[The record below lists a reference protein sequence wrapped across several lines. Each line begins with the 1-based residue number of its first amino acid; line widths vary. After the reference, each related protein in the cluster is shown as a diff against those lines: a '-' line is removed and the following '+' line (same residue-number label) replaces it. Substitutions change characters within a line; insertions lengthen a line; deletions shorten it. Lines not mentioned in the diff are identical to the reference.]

1 MILQKRIK
9 SYLPEK
15 KHLFLLAISWLFIQM
30 IVLLTYGITTNG
42 EATKYLSE
50 ADKLLAAQPLTY
62 GKYVFY
68 YIYILFL
75 AFAKTTG
82 IGIAGAYITQLFI
95 NGLATVLFYF
105 FIKNRFQNSL
115 TALTGSFLLII
126 CFPFQKW
133 VSFLYTESLFC
144 SLLVILVY
152 LLFHEKTKWK
162 ITAIAVLAMAFF
174 TRPTGILLLPVL
186 LLSYLPFILQK
197 RYKIYYAVFLVLA
210 GFLLVPVLNWM
221 MKGGGDFNFMLPF
234 TEGHIICGV
243 PGGTPL
249 PALTLPENG
258 NSIGGLLYFVYH
270 NFSYFFISG
279 CKKMLYY
286 FGMMR
291 PYYSVSH
298 NLYLASF
305 FIPLYVFAASGARK
319 LYRNDNALLWFCV
332 TWIGAFSVIVFFS
345 CDEWSNRFIIPI
357 IPIIIIL
364 SLGNFYSYQKEKKS
378 TSSLS

>member
-1 MILQKRIK
+1 MILQTRIK
-9 SYLPEK
+9 KHLPEK
-15 KHLFLLAISWLFIQM
+15 KHLFFLGVCWLFVHI
-30 IVLLTYGITTNG
+30 IVLLTFGITTKG
-42 EATKYLSE
+42 EATKYLFE
-50 ADKLLAAQPLTY
+50 ADKVLAAQPLTY
-62 GKYVFY
+62 SKYIFY
-68 YIYILFL
+68 YTYILLL
-75 AFAKTTG
+75 AFAKKTG
-82 IGIAGAYITQLFI
+82 IGIVGAYITQLFI
-95 NGLATVLFYF
+95 NGLATVLLYF

-115 TALTGSFLLII
+115 AALAGSFLLII

-162 ITAIAVLAMAFF
+162 ITAIAVLVMAFF

-197 RYKIYYAVFLVLA
+197 KYKIYYAVILVLA
-210 GFLLVPVLNWM
+210 GFLLVPILNWM
-221 MKGGGDFNFMLPF
+221 MKGGGDFNFILPF

-249 PALTLPENG
+249 PPLTLPENG
-258 NSIGGLLYFVYH
+258 NSIGGLLYFAIH

-279 CKKMLYY
+279 CKKLLYY

-305 FIPLYVFAASGARK
+305 FIPLYVFAAFGARK
-319 LYRNDNALLWFCV
+319 LYRNDQPLLWFCV
-332 TWIGAFSVIVFFS
+332 TWIGIFAVVVFFS
-345 CDEWSNRFIIPI
+345 CDEWSNRFIIPSM
-357 IPIIIIL
+357 PITIL
-364 SLGNFYSYQKEKKS
+364 LALGNFYANPKKN
-378 TSSLS
+378 TT